1 MAVDKSKLVGKL
13 DIVGVVKDIEHPKKL
28 DNGVLTDITS
38 IINLV
43 IENPTTKSTVAIPFF
58 TNEWDKIQ
66 YFDDGQP
73 QRVSEQNATD
83 EMKRKAIKYEI
94 KGQKETKTYLT
105 VKSFVDALKLFKG
118 KKVKVDG
125 NSRYRVNNSGYLQLS
140 LEARK
145 VEFVDQKTTNYRLT
159 TNCYILFSKTEIEN
173 MALDK
178 ELEIFVPLGTQN
190 DYFKQK
196 GLIPLDIFLGGEVK
210 DDFDTAKYVLDKM
223 REDCAE
229 NLSSDGYYLLPT
241 TIELESGKAFRE
253 PTEADVNQGKLTF
266 YKVISKGNEE
276 IYQKKLQEEYKSIGL
291 IPVERGTINISLIA
305 FDKLDFVPN
314 PNIQDMSN
322 SNTNTI
328 KNVTQNS
335 MQQAIELV
343 KKKKEEAK
351 NSVVA
356 PSEENVTVEENKSGV
371 KAEETNVENNVENT
385 NTETT
390 GGTEN
395 TSTVETMGITPDS
408 EFPF

>member
-1 MAVDKSKLVGKL
+1 MAVDKSKMVGKL

-125 NSRYRVNNSGYLQLS
+125 NSRYRINNSGYLQLS

-210 DDFDTAKYVLDKM
+210 DDFDIAKYVLDKM

-395 TSTVETMGITPDS
+395 TSTGETMDSS